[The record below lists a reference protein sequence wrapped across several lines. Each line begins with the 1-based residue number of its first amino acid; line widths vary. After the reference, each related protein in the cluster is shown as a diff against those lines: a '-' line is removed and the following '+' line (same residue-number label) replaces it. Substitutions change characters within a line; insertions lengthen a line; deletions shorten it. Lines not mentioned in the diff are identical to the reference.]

1 MPAEVKPAA
10 FERSGAARV
19 PGRPRDPATDRA
31 ILAATIRL
39 LAEQGYDAMSVE
51 GVATAAHVGKPAIYR
66 RYARKQELVVAAL
79 ASLVASVEPPAD
91 SGDARADLLAL
102 VRPPPDTMPRE
113 QIGFSMVGT
122 LLVTER
128 TEPSL
133 IEMFRTAIYR
143 PRLELGCEIVRRGI
157 QRGQIRAGVRPDVVI
172 ELIAGSVFTRHLI
185 GEPQDDAWMEA
196 VLDVVWRGI
205 AADTG
210 LPS

>member
-1 MPAEVKPAA
+1 LPAEVKPAA
-10 FERSGAARV
+10 VERSGAGRV

-51 GVATAAHVGKPAIYR
+51 GVATAAGVGKPAIYR
-66 RYARKQELVVAAL
+66 RYPGKRELVVAAL
-79 ASLVASVEPPAD
+79 ASLAAALEPPAD
-91 SGDARADLLAL
+91 SGDARADLLAF
-102 VRPPPDTMPRE
+102 VRPPLDTLPRE
-113 QIGFSMVGT
+113 RIGFTMVGT

-143 PRLELGCEIVRRGI
+143 PRLELGYEIVRRGI
-157 QRGQIRAGVRPDVVI
+157 ERGQIRAGVRPDVVI

-196 VLDVVWRGI
+196 VFDVVWRGI
-205 AADTG
+205 TADAR
-210 LPS
+210 